1 MMNHQWINTL
11 LRISLV
17 AILVAALTGMAFLA
31 GFGTGALYESAAA
44 ARAQPAPATP
54 VAIITMPPPPAGPT
68 PGGQPTA
75 APPTAA
81 PTALP
86 TSSPKGAGEGPTA
99 EEQAAFQVFWEAW
112 RIVQQEYYGQLPD
125 SKQLTYG
132 AIRGALQTL
141 GDDYTSFIEPGIA
154 QILREDASGS
164 FEGIGALVRMN
175 AQNRLE
181 IVRPFE
187 GQPAAQAGLRAGD
200 VVVAVD
206 GVSIIGKGL
215 YEAIGLIRGPEGTKV
230 RLTIER
236 PGRGEAPPRPFDVE
250 ITRARIQIPVVEAR
264 MIGQDIAYISLAEF
278 NAQATQ
284 QLKDGLAK
292 LLEQNPQGLILDL
305 RDNPGGFLREALEVA
320 DEFLP
325 EGVVMIER
333 SSDGKTQTYT
343 STNAGLAQ
351 DIPLVVLVNAG
362 SASASEIVAGAI
374 QDRGRGKL
382 VGEKT
387 FGKGSVQLAHQ
398 LSDGSELRV
407 TVARWFTPNDRAIH
421 GQGLNPDVEV
431 QRTPDDVAAGRD
443 PQLDRAVEILRNG
456 Q

>member
-11 LRISLV
+11 LRIGLV
-17 AILVAALTGMAFLA
+17 AILVAVLTGMAFLA

-44 ARAQPAPATP
+44 SRAQPAQATP
-54 VAIITMPPPPAGPT
+54 VAVATVPPLPT
-68 PGGQPTA
+68 GVTPSGQPTSM
-75 APPTAA
+75 PPTVA
-81 PTALP
+81 PTVPPAP
-86 TSSPKGAGEGPTA
+86 SPQGAGEGPTA

-141 GDDYTSFIEPGIA
+141 GDDYTSFIEPAIA

-164 FEGIGALVRMN
+164 FEGIGAMVRMN

-181 IVRPFE
+181 IVRPFP

-206 GVSIIGKGL
+206 GVSIIGKSL

-230 RLTIER
+230 KLTIER
-236 PGRGEAPPRPFDVE
+236 PGSQGRFDVE
-250 ITRARIQIPVVEAR
+250 ITRARIQIPVVETR

-284 QLKDGLAK
+284 QLKDGLAS
-292 LLEQNPQGLILDL
+292 LLEQHPKGLILDL

-421 GQGLNPDVEV
+421 GQGLEPDVHVE
-431 QRTPDDVAAGRD
+431 RTAEDVAAGRD
-443 PQLDRAVEILRNG
+443 PQLDRAVEMLRSG